1 MFRIKR
7 LANSTLAIALIAWP
21 AAAAPVASPPAA
33 PAWTALVD
41 AQYNGG
47 NSGPAMS
54 GIGGFWGNGGGFGG
68 GRYNNWP
75 SPPPRQSYQP
85 PVYNTYQPPPQTPPQ
100 VQAPPAP
107 VAAETPYSQ
116 STSGR
121 RITLHRPIPYAQ
133 PNYLATLSSVL
144 GEDVAVKP
152 AGGTFNNISSGR
164 QLKALDELASGP
176 DTQVTV
182 TLRDGSTLQVSPA
195 TQLSFA
201 PLDDEKNNDKALVA
215 LKLGEVSAK
224 ISLGATRGYNFAVKT
239 ERAMVAVRE
248 ATIVVRH
255 DKRMGVTT
263 IEVSD
268 GVAVVKPANTLL
280 AAINLR
286 AGQQAVID
294 AENMDAPPAADVAD
308 VAATDLPSDTAV
320 DTRTEI
326 ASITGAAGADATA
339 GADTPAATDA
349 AAETTA
355 LPAPATAAD
364 LNGSWLTNDGSVVQ
378 LTQSGNQ
385 VSW

>member
-1 MFRIKR
+1 
-7 LANSTLAIALIAWP
+7 
-21 AAAAPVASPPAA
+21 
-33 PAWTALVD
+33 
-41 AQYNGG
+41 
-47 NSGPAMS
+47 
-54 GIGGFWGNGGGFGG
+54 
-68 GRYNNWP
+68 
-75 SPPPRQSYQP
+75 
-85 PVYNTYQPPPQTPPQ
+85 
-100 VQAPPAP
+100 
-107 VAAETPYSQ
+107 
-116 STSGR
+116 
-121 RITLHRPIPYAQ
+121 
-133 PNYLATLSSVL
+133 
-144 GEDVAVKP
+144 
-152 AGGTFNNISSGR
+152 
-164 QLKALDELASGP
+164 
-176 DTQVTV
+176 
-182 TLRDGSTLQVSPA
+182 
-195 TQLSFA
+195 
-201 PLDDEKNNDKALVA
+201 
-215 LKLGEVSAK
+215 
-224 ISLGATRGYNFAVKT
+224 
-239 ERAMVAVRE
+239 MVAVRE

-339 GADTPAATDA
+339 GAATPAATDA

-355 LPAPATAAD
+355 LAAPATAAD

-385 VSW
+385 VSWNYRGPAGHETRVGTVSATFDGKFLVGTFLYTEGSETGNGTLTLTADGSNRLVGGWIATSPPGAMGQEILTRQ